1 LQHYF
6 AGVSHAISVPLSA
19 CKKKSETKATGIA
32 LRNWSHHA
40 RCPHLRAL
48 RILSSVASLTLP
60 AVGAQP
66 VDVNSTDP
74 WLSAVGGGLY

>member
-1 LQHYF
+1 
-6 AGVSHAISVPLSA
+6 VSA
-19 CKKKSETKATGIA
+19 CKKKSGNKAAGMA

-40 RCPHLRAL
+40 RCPYLRSL
-48 RILSSVASLTLP
+48 RILSSVVSLTLP

-66 VDVNSTDP
+66 VEVNSTDP